1 MIHLTPRDQ
10 KERERESLIFNVF
23 QHNYIVINIYVNE
36 KDFSQ
41 IKLLRLKNEMKW
53 TRNFIKISIT
63 SSDKMVFWE

>member
-10 KERERESLIFNVF
+10 KERERERESLIFNVF

-41 IKLLRLKNEMKW
+41 IKLLRLKNEMK
-53 TRNFIKISIT
+53 
-63 SSDKMVFWE
+63 

>member
-10 KERERESLIFNVF
+10 KESLIFNVF

-41 IKLLRLKNEMKW
+41 IKLLRLKNEMK
-53 TRNFIKISIT
+53 
-63 SSDKMVFWE
+63 